1 MLSRVPGWARFLA
14 AGLSIIV
21 LYLWL
26 PDSPVQQA
34 WYDSLAAA
42 GVVAIAVGIRRNRP
56 ERPAAW
62 WLLAGGQMANMA
74 GDGIYFYVQNI
85 LHDDGFPAPYD
96 VSYLVSYV
104 LMVIGLLLL
113 LRSRSAGRDRAGLVD
128 SMIIASAFALVSWVF
143 LMRPVAEDQGLG
155 LLGQLIAMAY
165 PALDLLVL
173 AMLAWLLTSDGPRN
187 ISFLLVTA
195 DMVGFL
201 VGDYFWAF
209 AQQTAYDPGTLGSR
223 LIDCAYLIGY
233 VCFGAAAL
241 HPAMTKIGRPVGR
254 ERVRP
259 MTLRRLSLLTAATLV
274 APALLLWQA
283 WTGHGRVLDAYAIV
297 IGCVTMFLL
306 VVTRMTM
313 LMRQVH
319 AQALVLAEQ
328 AGQLRRAARQ
338 DPLTGLPNRRAW
350 DEALPA
356 AMRRAA
362 RDGTALA
369 LAILDLDHFKRFNDT
384 HGHQAGDR
392 LLREAAATWAAHLR
406 TVDLVARYG
415 GEEFV
420 VLLPGATLAEAAQ
433 SLDRLRT
440 VCPMG
445 STFSAGVATW
455 DGTEDGDELVARAD
469 RALYRAKQ
477 AGRNRVECDL
487 VVAGV

>member
-1 MLSRVPGWARFLA
+1 MLSRVPAWARFLT

-21 LYLWL
+21 VYLWL

-34 WYDSLAAA
+34 FYDSLAAA
-42 GVVAIAVGIRRNRP
+42 GVIAIAVGIRRNRP
-56 ERPAAW
+56 ERPGAW
-62 WLLAGGQMANMA
+62 WLLAGGQVANML

-96 VSYLVSYV
+96 VPYLVSYV
-104 LMVIGLLLL
+104 LMVFGLLGL
-113 LRSRSAGRDRAGLVD
+113 LRSRNAGRDRAGLID
-128 SMIIASAFALVSWVF
+128 SLIIASAFALVSWAF
-143 LMRPVAEDQGLG
+143 LMRPVAQDTGLG

-165 PALDLLVL
+165 PSLDLLVL
-173 AMLAWLLTSDGPRN
+173 AMLAWLLTSNGPRN
-187 ISFLLVTA
+187 ISFVLVTA

-209 AQQTAYDPGTLGSR
+209 AQQTAYDPGTVGSR
-223 LIDCAYLIGY
+223 LIDCTYLIGY

-241 HPAMTKIGRPVGR
+241 HPAMAEIGRPVGR
-254 ERVRP
+254 TRLRP
-259 MTLRRLSLLTAATLV
+259 MTLQRLVLLTAATLV

-283 WTGHGRVLDAYAIV
+283 WTGNGRVLDAYAIV
-297 IGCVTMFLL
+297 LGCVTMFLL

-319 AQALVLAEQ
+319 AQALVLTEQ
-328 AGQLRRAARQ
+328 ADLLRQAAQQ

-356 AMRRAA
+356 AMRRAT
-362 RDGTALA
+362 RGETSLT
-369 LAILDLDHFKRFNDT
+369 LAILDLDYFKQFNDT

-392 LLREAAATWAAHLR
+392 LLKEAAATWVSHVR

-420 VLLPGATLAEAAQ
+420 VLLPGATPTEAVQ
-433 SLDRLRT
+433 SLDRLRA

-445 STFSAGVATW
+445 CTFSAGVATW
-455 DGTEDGDELVARAD
+455 DGVESGDELVARAD

-487 VVAGV
+487 AVAGA